1 MRKDGL
7 KRSGIFI
14 LVTCHD
20 NILRFKPTGE
30 ISFPD
35 EYVNDW
41 IEDLMSV
48 PVGSTLYNI
57 WALDKPVELGGV
69 ETHIGDLVLN
79 SVMSSSVWG
88 DKHLFFRHQDM
99 HEDVDMFPEWEQY
112 LDKFGLPGDAAGK
125 CPVARMMR

>member
-1 MRKDGL
+1 MHYTIHAKSRYII
-7 KRSGIFI
+7 SF
-14 LVTCHD
+14 HP
-20 NILRFKPTGE
+20 RFKPTGE
-30 ISFPD
+30 VSFPD

-48 PVGSTLYNI
+48 PQGTTLYQI

-69 ETHIGDLVLN
+69 ETHIGDLVLT

-88 DKHLFFRHQDM
+88 DQHLFFRHQDM
-99 HEDVDMFPEWEQY
+99 HEDVDMFPEWADY
-112 LDKFGLPGDAAGK
+112 LDTFGISGDAAGK